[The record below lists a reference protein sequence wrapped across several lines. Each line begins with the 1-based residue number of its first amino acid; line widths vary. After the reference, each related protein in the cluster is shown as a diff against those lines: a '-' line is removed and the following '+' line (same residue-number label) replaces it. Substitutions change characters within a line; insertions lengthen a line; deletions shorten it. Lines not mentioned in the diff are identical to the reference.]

1 MIKIFR
7 QIRQKLIMEKKAANY
22 LKYAIGEIVL
32 VVIGI
37 LIALQINNWNEI
49 RKTNLEEQRAL
60 LNIQN
65 DFSKNKVLLKD
76 LIETTKESI
85 NSGIKILNYTGN
97 KDKPKT
103 ENEFNVLLNAVF
115 DHDPYYPQNGF
126 LDDLLNSGKLGI
138 FNNVELRNLLSSW
151 KPSLEIMNE
160 SFTAGVENENFLN
173 NFIIENGNWLNAD
186 QVTLVERSVVF
197 PKSGFELDNRS
208 LLITSKFENLVEN
221 HVIGSDNYLSEQK
234 KTLELLDKILILI
247 DKEIEN
253 N

>member
-115 DHDPYYPQNGF
+115 DHNPYYPQNGF

-138 FNNVELRNLLSSW
+138 FNNVDLRNVLSSW

-160 SFTAGVENENFLN
+160 SFTAGVEGEKFLN

-186 QVTLVERSVVF
+186 QVTIVKRSVVF
-197 PKSGFELDNRS
+197 PKSGFDIDNRN
-208 LLITSKFENLVEN
+208 LLISSKFENLIEN
-221 HVIGSDNYLSEQK
+221 HVIGSDNYLSDQK

>member
-160 SFTAGVENENFLN
+160 SFTAGVEGEKFLN

-186 QVTLVERSVVF
+186 QVTIVKRSVVF
-197 PKSGFELDNRS
+197 PKSGFDIDNRN
-208 LLITSKFENLVEN
+208 LLISSKFENLIEN
-221 HVIGSDNYLSEQK
+221 HVIGSDNYLSDQK

>member
-115 DHDPYYPQNGF
+115 DHNPYYPQNGF

-138 FNNVELRNLLSSW
+138 FNNVDLRNLLSSW

-160 SFTAGVENENFLN
+160 SFTAGVEGEKFLN

-186 QVTLVERSVVF
+186 QVTIVKRSVVF
-197 PKSGFELDNRS
+197 PKSGFDIDNRN
-208 LLITSKFENLVEN
+208 LLISSKFENLIEN
-221 HVIGSDNYLSEQK
+221 HVIGSDNYLSDQK